1 MAGNLSS
8 RPVRPKDG
16 AFLLALFS
24 SARKN
29 ELDSLN
35 WDAGRRQAFLEMQ
48 FNAQQSHYQKH
59 FPLRDHRI
67 VLLNSHPI
75 GMTDIARRKKEIRVL
90 DIILKPENR
99 NSGLGTQLMQNLLDE
114 ADQSG
119 RPIRLYVEKFNPA
132 LNLYKRLDFSIIE
145 DTGVHYHMERFPE
158 SP

>member
-1 MAGNLSS
+1 MADDLSS
-8 RPVRPKDG
+8 RPVSSRDS

-24 SARKN
+24 SARKK
-29 ELDSLN
+29 ELDSLD
-35 WDAGRRQAFLEMQ
+35 WDTNSRQAFLEMQ
-48 FNAQQSHYQKH
+48 FQAQQSHYETH

-75 GMTDIARRKKEIRVL
+75 GMTDIARKNDEIRVL
-90 DIILKPENR
+90 DIILQPENR
-99 NSGLGTQLMQNLLDE
+99 NSGLGTQLMQNLLGE
-114 ADQSG
+114 ADQSR

-145 DTGVHYHMERFPE
+145 DTGVHYHMERFSV

>member
-1 MAGNLSS
+1 MVGNLSS
-8 RPVRPKDG
+8 RPVRPEDSV
-16 AFLLALFS
+16 FLLALFS

-48 FNAQQSHYQKH
+48 FQAQQSHYQEH

-67 VLLNSHPI
+67 VLLNNHPI
-75 GMTDIARRKKEIRVL
+75 GMTDIARGKNEIRVL
-90 DIILKPENR
+90 DIILRPENR
-99 NSGLGTQLMQNLLDE
+99 NSGIGTQLMQNLLDE

-145 DTGVHYHMERFPE
+145 DTGVHYHMERLPE